1 MVYIQEYN
9 NIVYKQEYNDIVLVL
24 MNNGRQLCGGGKAC
38 FLGER

>member
-24 MNNGRQLCGGGKAC
+24 INNGRQLCVDGKAC